1 MKPKRKIP
9 ACIAHL
15 ILILLL
21 STGCNLKNGS
31 YLKATDPEHNPDTL
45 LSHSQNLLYTYP
57 DSAYMLAVKAGEL
70 AKSHQ
75 NPLAL
80 ARAYKL
86 QGSFYSDIKQDF
98 EMATKSCERADSIYR
113 KHSGSDF
120 VLGRGTIYHNLGTIE
135 LRKGNYLSAIELYI
149 NAMRLFDTVKDTKIL
164 PRTLNNLSTLY
175 SFLKDDKKSE
185 EYARA
190 CYAMAKKNRDE
201 YLLSVSSTTL
211 AASLINQR
219 KYDEVPQMLEEAKA
233 IALKRKD
240 YYILDLV
247 HLNYGGYYRYYKN
260 DYGQSVKHLLSAS
273 AFADSLSNEY
283 EQMRVSINLSEAYFS
298 NNQLM
303 ESRNE
308 VQKALA
314 WAEKFQTGDIVQ
326 RALWL
331 LSKIEEQNDSF
342 ATAYNYLDLSYSM
355 RDSIL
360 NENNRQHLNLL
371 EATFQNEK
379 KEMKINSLQKDQ
391 KNYQIIV
398 LLIVISLLSMILLL
412 HLRNKNTKAK
422 KQLADNKVIQ
432 LEQEKQL
439 VATQSVLEGETA
451 ERTRLARDLHDGL
464 GGMLSAVKLN
474 LFDMKKDVIIEEEDV
489 FRFNKV
495 LEMLDKSMREL
506 RRVAHNMM
514 PESLSRY
521 GLNIALSDFCDS
533 LPNVKFHRFGNN
545 ERLNQKLEIIVYRTV
560 HELVNNALKHAE
572 ATEINVQL
580 LQEEDRV
587 SVTVQDNG
595 KGFDPTVKTDGI
607 GLISI
612 QNRVTS
618 FNGTMNICSKTG
630 EGTEVNVDFKV

>member
-1 MKPKRKIP
+1 
-9 ACIAHL
+9 
-15 ILILLL
+15 
-21 STGCNLKNGS
+21 
-31 YLKATDPEHNPDTL
+31 
-45 LSHSQNLLYTYP
+45 
-57 DSAYMLAVKAGEL
+57 
-70 AKSHQ
+70 
-75 NPLAL
+75 
-80 ARAYKL
+80 
-86 QGSFYSDIKQDF
+86 
-98 EMATKSCERADSIYR
+98 
-113 KHSGSDF
+113 
-120 VLGRGTIYHNLGTIE
+120 
-135 LRKGNYLSAIELYI
+135 
-149 NAMRLFDTVKDTKIL
+149 
-164 PRTLNNLSTLY
+164 
-175 SFLKDDKKSE
+175 
-185 EYARA
+185 
-190 CYAMAKKNRDE
+190 
-201 YLLSVSSTTL
+201 
-211 AASLINQR
+211 
-219 KYDEVPQMLEEAKA
+219 
-233 IALKRKD
+233 
-240 YYILDLV
+240 
-247 HLNYGGYYRYYKN
+247 
-260 DYGQSVKHLLSAS
+260 
-273 AFADSLSNEY
+273 
-283 EQMRVSINLSEAYFS
+283 
-298 NNQLM
+298 
-303 ESRNE
+303 
-308 VQKALA
+308 
-314 WAEKFQTGDIVQ
+314 
-326 RALWL
+326 
-331 LSKIEEQNDSF
+331 
-342 ATAYNYLDLSYSM
+342 
-355 RDSIL
+355 
-360 NENNRQHLNLL
+360 
-371 EATFQNEK
+371 
-379 KEMKINSLQKDQ
+379 
-391 KNYQIIV
+391 
-398 LLIVISLLSMILLL
+398 MILLL